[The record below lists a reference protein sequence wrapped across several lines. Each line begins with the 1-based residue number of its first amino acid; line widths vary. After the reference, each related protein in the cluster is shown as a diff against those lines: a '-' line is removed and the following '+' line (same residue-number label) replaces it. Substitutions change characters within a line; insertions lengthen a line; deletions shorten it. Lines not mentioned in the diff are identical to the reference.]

1 MKLTRAEIVLVS
13 LTAAVCVF
21 LLGFF
26 AGRSGTRGVVTVQT
40 SGLRAPSAA
49 ETPAE
54 TPEPE
59 PDETGDASQEGE
71 PESEEPDFP
80 LDHNTAT
87 AEELTALPG
96 IGEVLAQRIVDFRA
110 ENGPFRIIDELK
122 DVRGIGDTIFDGL
135 KDYITVG

>member
-1 MKLTRAEIVLVS
+1 MKLTRAETVLVS

-40 SGLRAPSAA
+40 SGLRAPAAA
-49 ETPAE
+49 EAPAE
-54 TPEPE
+54 EPDPEPAAE
-59 PDETGDASQEGE
+59 SQTAE
-71 PESEEPDFP
+71 PEKTEPDFP
-80 LDHNTAT
+80 LDLNTAT

-96 IGEVLAQRIVDFRA
+96 IGEVLAQRIVDFRT

-122 DVRGIGDTIFDGL
+122 DVRGIGDAIFDGL